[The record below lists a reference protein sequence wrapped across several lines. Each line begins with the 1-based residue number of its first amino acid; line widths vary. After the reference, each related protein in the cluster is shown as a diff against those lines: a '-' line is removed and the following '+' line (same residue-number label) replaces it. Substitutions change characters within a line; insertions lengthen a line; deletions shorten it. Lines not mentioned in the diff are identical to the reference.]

1 MSVILEASRVQNLFQ
16 SLFVFT
22 FYFEKIIE
30 SQEVVPSS
38 FLVSV
43 SKTEIGGT
51 MVSLWAI

>member
-1 MSVILEASRVQNLFQ
+1 MSIILEASRLQNLFQ
-16 SLFVFT
+16 SLFVFI
-22 FYFEKIIE
+22 YFEKIIE